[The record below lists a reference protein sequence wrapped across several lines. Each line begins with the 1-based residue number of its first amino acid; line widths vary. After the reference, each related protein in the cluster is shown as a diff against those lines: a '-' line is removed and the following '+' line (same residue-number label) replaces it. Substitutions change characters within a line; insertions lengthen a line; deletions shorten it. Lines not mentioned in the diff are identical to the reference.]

1 MSSGN
6 PQDSSRERLRL
17 WLRLLST
24 TRGVEAQL
32 RERLRTEFGSTLP
45 RFDVLAALSRHPDGL
60 KMNEVSQQLK
70 VSNGNVTGVVSRLV
84 RDGLVERF
92 AIEGD
97 RRAIRIALSDAGQDQ
112 FTSMATAHK
121 EWVNNLLSHI
131 SADTAHHMSEL
142 LAHLPND
149 PGEHG

>member
-1 MSSGN
+1 MSTGSS
-6 PQDSSRERLRL
+6 QDSSRERLRL

-84 RDGLVERF
+84 KDGLVERF

-97 RRAIRIALSDAGQDQ
+97 RRAVRIALSDAGQTQ
-112 FTSMATAHK
+112 FSSMATAHK
-121 EWVNNLLSHI
+121 EWVDELFSHI
-131 SADTAHHMSEL
+131 PADTAHHLSEL
-142 LAHLPND
+142 LTHLPND

>member
-1 MSSGN
+1 MSSGS

-84 RDGLVERF
+84 KDGLVERF

-97 RRAIRIALSDAGQDQ
+97 RRAVRIALSDAGQAQ
-112 FTSMATAHK
+112 FSSMATAHK
-121 EWVNNLLSHI
+121 EWVNSLFSHI
-131 SADTAHHMSEL
+131 PADTAHHMSEL
-142 LAHLPND
+142 LTHLPND